1 MSSTEFYFNFKGA
14 ILGQIIPSPT
24 SESRPLPY
32 LTFLAT
38 PLLPCGPLDA
48 PVKKFTGN
56 GTIGDA
62 DDHMT
67 RAIHSFAH
75 FSVLYSQ
82 ESLLFCDLQ
91 SEISFFF
98 LYRLCRAYTALRSFW
113 CKGRH
118 VPHWSPVAHV
128 SCLLS
133 LPLIAESNVF
143 KALRRIQGITGIGG
157 PLRSQIFWS
166 STVLHAGGTGF
177 VMPWTLTI

>member
-24 SESRPLPY
+24 SESRPIPY

-56 GTIGDA
+56 GTIGEA

-82 ESLLFCDLQ
+82 ESLLF
-91 SEISFFF
+91 
-98 LYRLCRAYTALRSFW
+98 
-113 CKGRH
+113 
-118 VPHWSPVAHV
+118 
-128 SCLLS
+128 
-133 LPLIAESNVF
+133 
-143 KALRRIQGITGIGG
+143 
-157 PLRSQIFWS
+157 
-166 STVLHAGGTGF
+166 
-177 VMPWTLTI
+177 